1 MRKSMLLA
9 AMLAMVLVVAVP
21 AVAQVVNTGDTQN
34 SLGIISYGPAG
45 DDVGSM
51 DGISGEDA
59 CHDRV
64 VERLTGELGISEE
77 EAEELMDLVRE
88 SVDNEEFDALF
99 GEFCNL

>member
-21 AVAQVVNTGDTQN
+21 TVAQVVNTGDTQN

-45 DDVGSM
+45 GDIGSR
-51 DGISGEDA
+51 DGVSGEDA

-64 VERLTGELGISEE
+64 VERLAGDLGSSEE
-77 EAEELMDLVRE
+77 EAEELLDFVRE
-88 SVDNEEFDALF
+88 SVDTEDFDALF
-99 GEFCNL
+99 GEFCDL

>member
-34 SLGIISYGPAG
+34 SLGFISYGPAG
-45 DDVGSM
+45 DDVGSR
-51 DGISGEDA
+51 DGISDEDA

-77 EAEELMDLVRE
+77 EAEELLDLVRE

-99 GEFCNL
+99 GEFCDL